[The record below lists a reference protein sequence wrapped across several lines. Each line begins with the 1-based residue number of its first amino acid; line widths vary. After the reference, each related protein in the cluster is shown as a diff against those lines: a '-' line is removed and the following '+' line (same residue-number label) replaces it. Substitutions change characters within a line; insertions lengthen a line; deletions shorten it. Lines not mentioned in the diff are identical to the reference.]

1 MVYLAAL
8 LLSAV
13 VQAPDFG
20 VIVEFR
26 DPPIAALSKT
36 ADYDATDRAWSTT
49 GSRGRGIV
57 VAILDTGVDYTHPAL
72 GGAIGPIFKVIG
84 ARLSADSVRSHQG
97 LVPLPRR
104 P

>member
-26 DPPIAALSKT
+26 DPPLAALSKT
-36 ADYDATDRAWSTT
+36 ADYEATFRRFRADLASI
-49 GSRGRGIV
+49 SRDSQIGYQYHV
-57 VAILDTGVDYTHPAL
+57 VFNGVSAVVPRSAIPAIL
-72 GGAIGPIFKVIG
+72 
-84 ARLSADSVRSHQG
+84 
-97 LVPLPRR
+97 
-104 P
+104 